1 MTRPPRITLLG
12 ALATL
17 AAGAFAADAPARYT
31 QSAGSTLAFEYVQV
45 NAPASGRFGR
55 FTTEFAY
62 DEKNLA
68 ASSLKV
74 TVQIDSLDTED
85 AERDAELKDPDLF
98 DAKKFPTA
106 SYSAGSLARNS
117 AGGLEAVGKLTIR
130 DVTRDLRLPLT
141 LKPTAKG
148 LELTGQVTIRRLDFG
163 VGQGDWKSTESVG
176 DDVTI
181 RYKVALVKAP

>member
-1 MTRPPRITLLG
+1 MTQLLRIILLAALPP
-12 ALATL
+12 L

-31 QSAGSTLAFEYVQV
+31 QSAGSTLAFEFTQV
-45 NAPASGRFGR
+45 DAPASGRFGK
-55 FTTEFAY
+55 FTTELVY

-74 TVQIDSLDTED
+74 TVQIASLDTDD
-85 AERDAELKDPDLF
+85 AERDAELKKPDLF
-98 DAKKFPTA
+98 DAGKYSTA

-141 LKPTAKG
+141 LKPTANG
-148 LELTGQVTIRRLDFG
+148 LELSGQFTIRRLDFG
-163 VGQGDWKSTESVG
+163 VGQGDWKSTEAVG
-176 DDVTI
+176 NDVTI